1 MAKIKSEI
9 KNISE
14 LIEYE
19 NNPRR
24 NEKAIGS
31 VVESIKKFGIT
42 NPILVNEDNVILAGH
57 TRFKA
62 LKQMEET
69 KVPCIVIS
77 ELTEQQEKAFRI
89 ADNRTAEL
97 SSWDS
102 ELLIQEMKEISED
115 DWERFGFK
123 KKDLE
128 KLEPPEKCTCP
139 KCGKS
144 FLKV

>member
-24 NEKAIGS
+24 NEKAIDS

-57 TRFKA
+57 TRYKA
-62 LKQMEET
+62 LKLMGVTEI
-69 KVPCIVIS
+69 PCLVIS